1 MRKLH
6 PPHHRLVFLGTA
18 IALAGIAITITLAV
32 AAPKQSEKDPAS
44 AVAGQASLTVTV
56 TQLQPATFPVQV
68 SANGSI
74 VAWQEA
80 IVGTQTNGLR
90 LLEVKVNVGDTVR
103 RGEPLAIFAADTVE
117 AELAQS
123 RAAVAEAQAALAEAS
138 ANAKRA
144 QLLQESGTLSA
155 QQIEQAQTAE
165 RTMQARL
172 SAASAAE
179 KTQQLRLSHT
189 RIVAPDNGVISARVA
204 TVGSVV
210 PAGQELFRLIR
221 GGRLEWRAEVAGAD
235 MSKLRTG
242 QKVHITVAGGE
253 VMAGRLRM
261 LAPVVDTQTRNGLA
275 YVDIAPSDTGRAGMF
290 ARGEFEIGSNQVMTL
305 PQSAVQVR
313 DGFSY
318 VMRIGPDS
326 RVIQTKV
333 SEGYRLGERVEI
345 TSGLQAADQV
355 VVAGADFLGDGD
367 LVRVTDSQVGEQ
379 PGRPARMAVTAGV
392 PVAGR

>member
-6 PPHHRLVFLGTA
+6 PPRHRLVFLGTA

-80 IVGTQTNGLR
+80 IVGNQTNGLR
-90 LLEVKVNVGDTVR
+90 LLEVKVDVGDTVR
-103 RGEPLAIFAADTVE
+103 RGQPLAIFAADTVE

-155 QQIEQAQTAE
+155 QQIEQAQTAD

-172 SAASAAE
+172 SAARAAE
-179 KTQQLRLSHT
+179 KTQQLRLAHT

-235 MSKLRTG
+235 MSKLRPG

-253 VMAGRLRM
+253 AMAGRLRT
-261 LAPVVDTQTRNGLA
+261 LAPVVDTQTRNGIA

-305 PQSAVQVR
+305 PQSAVQVT

-333 SEGYRLGERVEI
+333 SEGYRLGDRVEI
-345 TSGLQAADQV
+345 TSGLQAADRV

-367 LVRVTDSQVGEQ
+367 LVRVTDSQVGAQ
-379 PGRPARMAVTAGV
+379 PGRPARMAVSAGV